1 MITAAQA
8 RKSDFFAIVEALES
22 SLSCDVVN
30 DAPRDE
36 QIIFRHAPDLQ
47 FSASDVSD
55 LNHERDHVSLT
66 TTFLGTTGPHGILP
80 DAMLEEAVLHDGIQ
94 SAHRAWSEV
103 FHHRAIALFY
113 RLIRRTRGPEMWFP
127 RVEAMTRSANRG
139 LQSRHLH
146 AIAPLLATRR
156 RSARG
161 LQRALEILIGIEC
174 PNASTEPRVA
184 LEELAGARIALI
196 PSERTFLGRQRHQ
209 LGRGVILGGNIADP
223 SGEVH
228 VSLEV
233 SDSTADRWLE
243 GGDLHALV
251 LATCRL
257 FDTSSTRFRVTT
269 QLRRTEGSRL
279 GRGIRLGR
287 SAELR
292 ARPAPQIVRAPA
304 LT

>member
-1 MITAAQA
+1 MISTTQA
-8 RKSDFFAIVEALES
+8 RKADFFALVEALES
-22 SLSCDVVN
+22 SLSCDVSR

-36 QIIFRHAPDLQ
+36 KILFRHAPDLQ
-47 FSASDVSD
+47 FSASDVSA
-55 LNHERDHVSLT
+55 LSHEHAHVSLT
-66 TTFLGTTGPHGILP
+66 TTFLGTTGPHGLLP
-80 DAMLEEAVLHDGIQ
+80 DPMLEEAIFHDGVA
-94 SAHRAWSEV
+94 SEHRAWSEV

-127 RVEAMTRSANRG
+127 RVESLTRSAHRG
-139 LQSRHLH
+139 LRSRHLQ

-161 LQRALEILIGIEC
+161 LQRALELLIGIEC
-174 PNASTEPRVA
+174 PNASTKPRVA
-184 LEELAGARIALI
+184 LHELSGTRIALI
-196 PSERTFLGRQRHQ
+196 PSERTFLGRQRHE

-228 VSLEV
+228 VALEV
-233 SDSTADRWLE
+233 SDSTPDRWLE

-257 FDTSSTRFRVTT
+257 FDTSSTRFRITT
-269 QLRRTEGSRL
+269 QLSRNDGARL

-287 SAELR
+287 SVEIR
-292 ARPAPQIVRAPA
+292 AQSAPQIVRAPA